1 MRIETSL
8 SPNDYREL
16 KKESKEVLGLSGHLS
31 PPFGQ
36 STNDYVEVHLLD
48 TNDGFIEKFISQHTT
63 FEDDKMVI
71 NIGQDLRDRDY
82 DRGDFKVRYN
92 FIRKVA
98 GGDEIVLTKTV
109 DGKPNIIH
117 SGNPELTGVPMGQFY
132 TDEEGNAFVGESQ
145 YVRCTTLDLKEW
157 KFKIDEIS
165 TSRTEVRIV
174 PQLINNLIT

>member
-8 SPNDYREL
+8 SVNDYREL

-82 DRGDFKVRYN
+82 DRGEFKVRYKYMS
-92 FIRKVA
+92 I
-98 GGDEIVLTKTV
+98 
-109 DGKPNIIH
+109 
-117 SGNPELTGVPMGQFY
+117 
-132 TDEEGNAFVGESQ
+132 
-145 YVRCTTLDLKEW
+145 
-157 KFKIDEIS
+157 
-165 TSRTEVRIV
+165 
-174 PQLINNLIT
+174 